1 MKKYLLVI
9 ASFILLLSSC
19 KESPEEKVEK
29 VVRAYISAAIDHN
42 YEQLE
47 SLSYYENN
55 LDSTLKE
62 ARQCVFSSNEEL
74 KITIDKIDS
83 YVYHSY
89 VYEVTVEGGDNTA
102 TFLVREDDDKYFK
115 VSKTTGL
122 FNYDLN
128 KLTGHPD
135 CKITMT
141 AKPRYLSEE
150 EMLAEVCAVR
160 RDFANFDDFANAVET
175 NNSSLYFSVF
185 PNLKKYNYS
194 FKGKPEIISYTQSS
208 DNNSIT
214 IQCADST
221 FFKMNDDGIIID
233 SFGIISAKDVQNELA
248 AIADSV
254 PAQGSYWDINYIN
267 NLKDK
272 IEKRK
277 AELEKI
283 EQEKARQ
290 ARAAKIRA
298 QGVALISSKFS
309 SPYNG
314 NGEKGIEF
322 SALNT
327 TDKTAKYIIMEV
339 VGYNSVDDPVW
350 SDGYIKTCRGIGPI
364 SPRSSGT
371 WNFNKLWERGDLVKS
386 YEIKSLT
393 IQFTDGSSK
402 KVKLPDALPSNWKD
416 WLY

>member
-9 ASFILLLSSC
+9 ASLILLLSSC

-102 TFLVREDDDKYFK
+102 TLLVREDDDKYFK

-128 KLTGHPD
+128 KLTEHPD
-135 CKITMT
+135 CTITMT
-141 AKPRYLSEE
+141 AKPGNLSEE
-150 EMLAEVCAVR
+150 EMIAEVCAVR

-267 NLKDK
+267 DLKDK

-277 AELEKI
+277 AELAEI

-290 ARAAKIRA
+290 ARAAKIKA
-298 QGVALISSKFS
+298 QGVALISSKFT

-322 SALNT
+322 TALNT

-402 KVKLPDALPSNWKD
+402 KVKLPDALPSNWKE